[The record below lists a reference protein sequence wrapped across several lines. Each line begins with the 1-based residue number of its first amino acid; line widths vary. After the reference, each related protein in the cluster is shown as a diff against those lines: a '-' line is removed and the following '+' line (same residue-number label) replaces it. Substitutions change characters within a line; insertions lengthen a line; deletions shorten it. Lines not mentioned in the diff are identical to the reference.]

1 MEPPTNGAILLEKE
15 VDQPNIS
22 NLEWIPFIQIGV
34 SRYIQKWERPAR
46 LMIERSQT
54 TKIVPVFL
62 LGIGDPIIV

>member
-1 MEPPTNGAILLEKE
+1 MEPPTNGAILLEKK

-46 LMIERSQT
+46 LMVE
-54 TKIVPVFL
+54 
-62 LGIGDPIIV
+62 